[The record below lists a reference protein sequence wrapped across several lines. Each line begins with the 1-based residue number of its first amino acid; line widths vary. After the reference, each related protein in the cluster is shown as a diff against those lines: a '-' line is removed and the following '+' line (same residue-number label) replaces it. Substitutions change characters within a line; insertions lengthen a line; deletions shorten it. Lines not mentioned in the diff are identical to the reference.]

1 MFDHKTLDAL
11 PVIIDNGS
19 GLTKAG
25 IGGENFPRLAINTVV
40 GRSKVKATAFGAC
53 QKEHFIGGEVQAKR
67 GTLTLRC
74 PIERG
79 VISSWDD
86 MEKIW
91 KYVYEELKVKAGERP
106 LLMSEPPLNPLP
118 YREKMTEIM
127 FDTLKVPAMYLSVQ
141 ATLALYAS
149 AQTTGLVVDSGDG
162 ITETVPIYDG
172 YYLPHA
178 VCKLDVAGNDIT
190 EYLAKLLMDTGHSFA
205 ASTEKDLVKDIKE
218 ELAYVAAD
226 PCKEIKKRFEEL
238 FKEFTL
244 PDGKVIQIGNQLFRA
259 PEILF
264 SPPPND
270 GEIQGIHRM
279 IFKSVMKCEDDLRR
293 KLYGNMILS
302 GGSTLFPGLDER
314 ILKEIQQLAPS
325 GIPVRIIAPSDRKVS
340 TWVGASIITSLT
352 SFKQMWVTSSDYK
365 EFGSGVVHRRCF

>member
-1 MFDHKTLDAL
+1 MFDHETLDTL

-25 IGGENFPRLAINTVV
+25 ISGENVPRSVFATVI

-53 QKEHFIGGEVQAKR
+53 QKEHFIGQEVETKR
-67 GTLTLRC
+67 GTLTLRY
-74 PIERG
+74 PVERG
-79 VISSWDD
+79 IIGSWED

-91 KYVYEELKVKAGERP
+91 KHVYEELKLKASDRP

-118 YREKMTEIM
+118 YREKMTEVM
-127 FDTLKVPAMYLSVQ
+127 FETLKVPAMYLCVQ

-162 ITETVPIYDG
+162 VTETVPIYDG

-190 EYLAKLLMDTGHSFA
+190 EYLTKLLVDSGHAFA
-205 ASTEKDLVKDIKE
+205 SSLEKDIVKDIKE
-218 ELAYVAAD
+218 ELCYVATD
-226 PCKEIKKRFEEL
+226 PVYQIQKRLEDIL
-238 FKEFTL
+238 KDYTL
-244 PDGKVIQIGNQLFRA
+244 PDGKVIQLGHQLFRA

-264 SPPPND
+264 APPVSG
-270 GEIQGIHRM
+270 GEPQGVHKM
-279 IFKSVMKCEDDLRR
+279 MFKSVMTCEQELHRH
-293 KLYGNMILS
+293 LYGNIILS
-302 GGSTLFPGLDER
+302 GGSTLFPGFDER
-314 ILKEIQQLAPS
+314 ILKEIQQQAPC
-325 GIPVRIIAPSDRKVS
+325 GTPVRITAPSDRNIS
-340 TWVGASIITSLT
+340 TWVGGSIITSLT

-365 EFGSGVVHRRCF
+365 EFGSSVVLRRCF